1 LKYEFISS
9 NDTWNWF
16 SFKPIQEM
24 ANYANYQYIVIRAK
38 TIKSSDPDNY
48 TNYIGTTGL
57 RLINDETLLTYPN
70 GYQNWT
76 YDDTWVNYV
85 FDATNFKTVWTD
97 ANLNTAKAQIY
108 FNSAVKNATG
118 CIYISNIYM
127 TNDING

>member
-1 LKYEFISS
+1 MKYEFISS

-38 TIKSSDPDNY
+38 TIKNAESY
-48 TNYIGTTGL
+48 TNYVGTTGL
-57 RLINDETLLTYPN
+57 RLVNDNDLWKYPN
-70 GYQNWT
+70 GYQGTTGDN
-76 YDDTWVNYV
+76 TWVNYV
-85 FDATNFKTVWTD
+85 FDATAFKTIWTD
-97 ANLNTAKAQIY
+97 ADLNTAKAQIY